1 MIDTGTLL
9 FSMAAAELDKLDTT
23 VHLQL
28 LCAADIS
35 SANAEF
41 GEREHKYR
49 WIQKGCE
56 VCCAIHR
63 TRWTHAVQEWYCRVG
78 MVPFVPQGRPTSSLA
93 WQLTCHHSTHIF
105 ELLGWHHD
113 V

>member
-28 LCAADIS
+28 LCAADIT

-56 VCCAIHR
+56 VLLCHTPDKMD
-63 TRWTHAVQEWYCRVG
+63 TRCTGVVL
-78 MVPFVPQGRPTSSLA
+78 QGGHGTIRTSSSPDKLSSMA
-93 WQLTCHHSTHIF
+93 AHMPSLNTYF
-105 ELLGWHHD
+105 
-113 V
+113 